1 MEPEVSSIAVTGD
14 ATPGHLTVY
23 LGVAPAAGKTVAM
36 LNEGQRRREQG
47 ADVVIAFVES
57 HGRQVTDWRMAG
69 LETVPRKTVDYRGGT
84 FGEMDLDAVL
94 RRRPQVA
101 LVDELAHT
109 NVPGSCGNGKR
120 WQDVLE
126 LLEAGIDVI
135 TNVNVQ
141 HLGSLA
147 HTVEQIAGVP
157 VRERVPDWVVRRAGR
172 IELVDASPEQLRRRM
187 AQGGNDPAGEAL
199 AHFFRVGN
207 LATLRELALRFVAG
221 RTAAGLRRV
230 PERILVGVA
239 PPPGTDAIIR
249 SAAEMAAGIDA
260 ELDIVH
266 VAPGDRDGQ
275 DLARLRQVAS
285 DVGASWHQL
294 RDEDMAGALVEFARS
309 RQVTRIVVGASQRSR
324 WQEMISGGSFVQR
337 VARLAAQAGIDVYIV
352 APHQSAGHQA
362 TAPSPGAT

>member
-1 MEPEVSSIAVTGD
+1 MEPEVSATTMTGD
-14 ATPGHLTVY
+14 PAPGHLTVY

-36 LNEGQRRREQG
+36 LNEGRRRREEG

-57 HGRQVTDWRMAG
+57 HGREVTDWRMAG
-69 LETVPRKTVDYRGGT
+69 LEAVPRRAVDYRGGT
-84 FGEMDLDAVL
+84 FEEMDLDAVL

-109 NVPGSCGNGKR
+109 NVPGSGRNGKR

-126 LLEAGIDVI
+126 LVEAGIDVI

-141 HLGSLA
+141 HLGSIA
-147 HTVEQIAGVP
+147 DTVEHIVGAP

-172 IELVDASPEQLRRRM
+172 IELVDASPDQLRRRM
-187 AQGGNDPAGEAL
+187 AQGGNDASGEAL
-199 AHFFRVGN
+199 AHFFRAGN
-207 LATLRELALRFVAG
+207 LAALRELALRFVAG
-221 RTAAGLRRV
+221 RTVAELRQV
-230 PERILVGVA
+230 PERILVGVS
-239 PPPGTDAIIR
+239 PLPGTDAIIR
-249 SAAEMAAGIDA
+249 SAAQMAARIDA

-266 VAPGDRDGQ
+266 VATADRDGQ

-294 RDEDMAGALVEFARS
+294 RDEDLVGALVEFARS
-309 RQVTRIVVGASQRSR
+309 KRVTRIVVGASQRSR

-337 VARLAAQAGIDVYIV
+337 VSRLAAQAGIDVYIV
-352 APHQSAGHQA
+352 APQQL
-362 TAPSPGAT
+362 TAPWAG